1 MSSLANQIQANG
13 FAVVDGRTQRGQ
25 ADRYLLEVRKG
36 ETLQMNALARKASE
50 DIVLKLGIADG
61 EMIARSDDYLW
72 SSSSRITWTATRSE
86 TVEIVVKFDD
96 TDHGKDGVAYDL
108 YIDDLSVDDE
118 FDRPGEGDDAFAADR
133 DALTLASN
141 LLKKFSGD
149 NGILEIGEM
158 GDLALSFVNKDGV
171 VSADDFE
178 VLHGIGVKLEKFVDP
193 GYRDYYQYIYNS
205 AVGYNRANQWWTGGE
220 SERVALGS
228 LQIGSSRRDFNKL
241 VKKWLYGQDSPK
253 TVIDGDAAQG
263 INRVQMFNYGVANG
277 PVFEGLP
284 TYEQVSQG
292 TAGTCYFLAGLM
304 DIANRHPDIF
314 QGLFL
319 DNGNGTYGVRFYGT
333 DNQPVWVTVD
343 PSSLPIDSRG
353 GLAFSGSDSRSMF
366 RDPLTNILWPGM
378 LEKAYAQANEIGVFA
393 RADQTNS
400 YRSIEYGDAAVFRYL
415 GGEEFGFPYL
425 GITAR
430 PNDSI
435 TGSEFVL
442 FKNED
447 IVNRKMN
454 DNDYSSILAKSLR
467 GAMPLDVQPS
477 DELGRRYENG
487 SAMMLLSLK
496 AEKMPGKIRFV
507 KGHAYAVVDYSL
519 DSGMF
524 KIANPWGQNDVGLS
538 TFDLTS
544 DELNSLVS
552 GGGLIPV
559 FSQYNVL

>member
-61 EMIARSDDYLW
+61 EMIARSDDYIW

-178 VLHGIGVKLEKFVDP
+178 VLQGIGVKLEKFVDP

-241 VKKWLYGQDSPK
+241 VKNGCMDK
-253 TVIDGDAAQG
+253 TLQK
-263 INRVQMFNYGVANG
+263 
-277 PVFEGLP
+277 L
-284 TYEQVSQG
+284 
-292 TAGTCYFLAGLM
+292 
-304 DIANRHPDIF
+304 
-314 QGLFL
+314 
-319 DNGNGTYGVRFYGT
+319 
-333 DNQPVWVTVD
+333 
-343 PSSLPIDSRG
+343 
-353 GLAFSGSDSRSMF
+353 
-366 RDPLTNILWPGM
+366 
-378 LEKAYAQANEIGVFA
+378 
-393 RADQTNS
+393 
-400 YRSIEYGDAAVFRYL
+400 
-415 GGEEFGFPYL
+415 
-425 GITAR
+425 
-430 PNDSI
+430 
-435 TGSEFVL
+435 
-442 FKNED
+442 
-447 IVNRKMN
+447 
-454 DNDYSSILAKSLR
+454 
-467 GAMPLDVQPS
+467 
-477 DELGRRYENG
+477 
-487 SAMMLLSLK
+487 
-496 AEKMPGKIRFV
+496 
-507 KGHAYAVVDYSL
+507 
-519 DSGMF
+519 
-524 KIANPWGQNDVGLS
+524 
-538 TFDLTS
+538 
-544 DELNSLVS
+544 
-552 GGGLIPV
+552 
-559 FSQYNVL
+559 